1 MARHAY
7 AIMSTGGTSVLA
19 VQWKCD
25 IPGWHHIQDVIG
37 DDKYGYQIAA
47 YPTAERAVEIAD
59 RFNKPESEHYRMYD
73 IVRIK
78 LCT

>member
-7 AIMSTGGTSVLA
+7 AITSPGGASVLA
-19 VQWKCD
+19 VRWKCD
-25 IPGWHHIQDVIG
+25 KPVWCHIQDVIG
-37 DDKYGYQIAA
+37 EDKYGYQIAA

-59 RFNKPESEHYRMYD
+59 SLEGTEYYHYRMYD

>member
-7 AIMSTGGTSVLA
+7 AIMSPGGVSVLA
-19 VQWKCD
+19 VRWKCD
-25 IPGWHHIQDVIG
+25 IPSWHHIQDVIG
-37 DDKYGYQIAA
+37 EDKYSYQIAA
-47 YPTAERAVEIAD
+47 YPTAERAVEIAET
-59 RFNKPESEHYRMYD
+59 FNKQNSEHYRLYD

>member
-19 VQWKCD
+19 VRWKCD

-47 YPTAERAVEIAD
+47 YPTAERAVEIAE
-59 RFNKPESEHYRMYD
+59 RYNSPGSEHYRFCD